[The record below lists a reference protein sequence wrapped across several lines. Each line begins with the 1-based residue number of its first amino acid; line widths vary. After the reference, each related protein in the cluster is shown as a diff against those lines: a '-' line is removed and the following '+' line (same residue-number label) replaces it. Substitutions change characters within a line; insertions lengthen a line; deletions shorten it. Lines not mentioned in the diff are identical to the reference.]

1 MTSQER
7 GGKKPP
13 ERTTS
18 PPIAREH
25 DRSRWLSIQE
35 ACEYLGVDQS
45 TLRRWSDAGKV
56 PVFRTPGGHRRY
68 AKEDLL
74 ALVGEG
80 PRRQERQRVG
90 RQVLTDRTLAAYEE
104 AYLQAARERRWY
116 QAFNAAG
123 HEELR
128 RQGRRLVDVA
138 VRYASAP
145 AGADRATLLKEGQQI
160 GEYYGKSGAQAGLSA
175 METVEAFLYFR
186 FPVIRAMLG
195 ILEEEGAA
203 LKRVAKVFLEF
214 GHFMDHV
221 LLATVRAHE
230 SFATSTRLHVA
241 HSEGQDS
248 LAG

>member
-1 MTSQER
+1 MTDL
-7 GGKKPP
+7 
-13 ERTTS
+13 
-18 PPIAREH
+18 PIARER
-25 DRSRWLSIQE
+25 DQSRWLSIQE

-90 RQVLTDRTLAAYEE
+90 RQELTDRTLAAYED
-104 AYLQAARERRWY
+104 AYLRAARERRWY
-116 QAFNAAG
+116 HAYSAAG
-123 HEELR
+123 QEELR
-128 RQGRRLVDVA
+128 RYGRRLVDVA
-138 VRYASAP
+138 VRYASSP
-145 AGADRATLLKEGQQI
+145 ASSDRAALLAEGQQI
-160 GEYYGKSGAQAGLSA
+160 GEYYGRSGAQAGLSA
-175 METVEAFLYFR
+175 VETVEAFLYFR

-195 ILEEEGAA
+195 MLEEEGAA

-221 LLATVRAHE
+221 LLATVQSHE
-230 SFATSTRLHVA
+230 AYVTSARLHMTHA
-241 HSEGQDS
+241 EGQNPV
-248 LAG
+248 AG

>member
-7 GGKKPP
+7 SGKRPQ
-13 ERTTS
+13 ERMTDL
-18 PPIAREH
+18 PIARER
-25 DRSRWLSIQE
+25 DRSRWLSIHE

-90 RQVLTDRTLAAYEE
+90 RQELADRTLAAYEE
-104 AYLQAARERRWY
+104 AYLRAARERRWY
-116 QAFNAAG
+116 HAYSAAG
-123 HEELR
+123 QEELR
-128 RQGRRLVDVA
+128 RHGRRLVDVA
-138 VRYASAP
+138 VRYASTP
-145 AGADRATLLKEGQQI
+145 AGGDRAALLAEGQQI
-160 GEYYGKSGAQAGLSA
+160 GEYYGRSGAQAGLSA
-175 METVEAFLYFR
+175 VETVEAFLYFR

-195 ILEEEGAA
+195 MLEEEGAA

-214 GHFMDHV
+214 GHFMDQV
-221 LLATVRAHE
+221 LLATVRSHEAFVTSARLQMAH
-230 SFATSTRLHVA
+230 A
-241 HSEGQDS
+241 EGQNPV
-248 LAG
+248 AG

>member
-1 MTSQER
+1 MSQER

-18 PPIAREH
+18 LSIARER

-68 AKEDLL
+68 AIDDLL

-80 PRRQERQRVG
+80 PRRQERHRVG
-90 RQVLTDRTLAAYEE
+90 RQELTDRTLAAYEE
-104 AYLQAARERRWY
+104 AYLRAARERRWY
-116 QAFNAAG
+116 QAYNAAG

-138 VRYASAP
+138 VRYASSP
-145 AGADRATLLKEGQQI
+145 ASSDRAALLAEGQQI
-160 GEYYGKSGAQAGLSA
+160 GEYYGRSGAQAGLSA
-175 METVEAFLYFR
+175 VETVEAFLYFR

-195 ILEEEGAA
+195 MLEEEGAA

-221 LLATVRAHE
+221 LLATVRGHE
-230 SFATSTRLHVA
+230 SFATSARLHVA